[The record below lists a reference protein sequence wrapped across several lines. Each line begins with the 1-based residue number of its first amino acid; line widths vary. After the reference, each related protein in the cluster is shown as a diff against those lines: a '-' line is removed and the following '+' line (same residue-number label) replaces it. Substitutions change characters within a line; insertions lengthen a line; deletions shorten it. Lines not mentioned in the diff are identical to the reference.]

1 MFLQFKTNV
10 RTESNLIA
18 FEEMD
23 LASIENETHNLKI
36 NKASQSLNIPNYE
49 GKCCFH
55 FFLFSFTKK
64 RQKRKKGN
72 YKPVTAT
79 GLKPRTT

>member
-10 RTESNLIA
+10 RTKSNLIA

-49 GKCCFH
+49 GKCCFY
-55 FFLFSFTKK
+55 FFLFFLL
-64 RQKRKKGN
+64 QKKG
-72 YKPVTAT
+72 KKEKKAT
-79 GLKPRTT
+79 TNQ